1 MLRPSLLLLPLLAAV
16 DGGLSAPDAGRPDG
30 GVTARDGGV
39 DAGLEVRAPP
49 APERWKWVHGDGG
62 WIADGGVSDFLTVR
76 VGETARVQLELP
88 IVLMQCDE
96 QLLELDATEDTLLLK
111 GVKPGHT
118 MCGFWYF
125 QRAWPHRYMDVTVT
139 R

>member
-1 MLRPSLLLLPLLAAV
+1 VPRLSLLLLPLLAAV
-16 DGGLSAPDAGRPDG
+16 DGGVAAPDGGHPDAG
-30 GVTARDGGV
+30 VAARDAGV
-39 DAGLEVRAPP
+39 EARAPA

-96 QLLELDATEDTLLLK
+96 PLLELDATEDTLLLT
-111 GVKPGHT
+111 GLKPGHT
-118 MCGFWYF
+118 MCGFWYA